1 MELPAE
7 FALLV
12 ACCRRP
18 PSAEGDEAVRRAAAA
33 VDWPL
38 LLATAAR
45 HRVEGL
51 VHDGLRRAGA
61 AVPAE
66 AAGRL
71 AAEASAIAREN
82 LLYAAEALRLSE
94 RLERAGVAHLFVKG
108 VTLAI
113 LAYARLGLKRSSDID
128 LLVAPED
135 YAAACAALD
144 AAGYHCFHPAGAA
157 LDGILRYAAA
167 AKDSAWRSGAG
178 IKVELHQRLTEN
190 PMLLPAVGARS
201 PAQRVEIAPGVSLP
215 TLAREQLF
223 AYLCCH
229 GAFTAWSRLK
239 WLADLA
245 ALVAGEEEAGIERL
259 YRSAIILSP
268 GRAAGQALL
277 LAHRLFG
284 TRVGPALEAELRA
297 DRVTLYLERTAL
309 GTMAGGGPRELNQR
323 RFGAARLNLS
333 VLMLQPGWRY
343 KAAEIGRKL
352 PSVPRALRAAVG
364 GRRAS

>member
-18 PSAEGDEAVRRAAAA
+18 PSTEAEEAVRRAAAA

-61 AVPAE
+61 PVPAE
-66 AAGRL
+66 AAEKL
-71 AAEASAIAREN
+71 AAEASGIAREN

-94 RLERAGVAHLFVKG
+94 RFERAGIAHLFVKG
-108 VTLAI
+108 VTLNI
-113 LAYARLGLKRSSDID
+113 LAYGTLALKRSRDID

-135 YAAACAALD
+135 YAAACGTLAE
-144 AAGYHCFHPAGAA
+144 AGYRCIHPPGAD
-157 LDGILRYAAA
+157 LEGVLRYAAA
-167 AKDSAWRSGAG
+167 AKDSAWRSEAG

-190 PMLLPAVGARS
+190 PMLLPGVDARS

-215 TLAREQLF
+215 TLRREQLF
-223 AYLCCH
+223 AYLCAH

-259 YRSAIILSP
+259 YRHAAALAP
-268 GRAAGQALL
+268 GRAAAQALL

-284 TRVGPALEAELRA
+284 TRLGPALEAELRA

-309 GTMAGGGPRELNQR
+309 VTMAGGGARELGHR
-323 RFGAARLNLS
+323 PFGAARLNLS

-352 PSVPRALRAAVG
+352 PSVPRALRAAMT
-364 GRRAS
+364 GRRAP

>member
-1 MELPAE
+1 MELPPE

-18 PSAEGDEAVRRAAAA
+18 PSPEADEAVCRAASRA
-33 VDWPL
+33 DWPL
-38 LLATAAR
+38 LLATAGR

-51 VHDGLRRAGA
+51 VHDALRRAGA
-61 AVPAE
+61 PMPAD
-66 AAGRL
+66 AAARL
-71 AAEASAIAREN
+71 AAEASGIAREN

-94 RLERAGVAHLFVKG
+94 RFERAGIGHLFVKG

-113 LAYARLGLKRSSDID
+113 LAYAKLGLKRSSDID

-135 YAAACAALD
+135 YAAACAALGE
-144 AAGYHCFHPAGAA
+144 AGYHCFHPAGAG
-157 LDGILRYAAA
+157 LDAILRYAAA

-190 PMLLPAVGARS
+190 PMLLPTVGARS

-215 TLAREQLF
+215 TLGREQLF
-223 AYLCCH
+223 AYLCAH

-245 ALVAGEEEAGIERL
+245 ALVSGEDEAGIERL
-259 YRSAIILSP
+259 YRRAAVLAP
-268 GRAAGQALL
+268 GRAAAQALL

-284 TRVGPALEAELRA
+284 TRVAPALEAELRA

-309 GTMAGGGPRELNQR
+309 ATMMGGGARELDQR

-352 PSVPRALRAAVG
+352 PAVPRALRAAISA
-364 GRRAS
+364 RRAS